1 MGKKS
6 TKLTKL
12 KSLGL
17 IIDKHLSWSRH
28 IDSKSKKISSAI
40 GALKRIRPFVSMNT
54 ATQLYQALIQPHF
67 DYCSSALDVSNATLS
82 DKLQKLQNRAVRVIT
97 RSNCDTNAKSV
108 LDRLSWDD
116 LSTRRKKLKAV
127 LMFLTIKGPAPP
139 YLQNL
144 YTFRNTNYN
153 MRNAENKLN
162 LPKPRTNYLKCSS
175 NYTGALLWNNLPH
188 NLRTIDSLRQFKKA
202 IDRNYNG

>member
-1 MGKKS
+1 MDHS
-6 TKLTKL
+6 T
-12 KSLGL
+12 
-17 IIDKHLSWSRH
+17 
-28 IDSKSKKISSAI
+28 A
-40 GALKRIRPFVSMNT
+40 F
-54 ATQLYQALIQPHF
+54 
-67 DYCSSALDVSNATLS
+67 
-82 DKLQKLQNRAVRVIT
+82 QKLQNRAVRVIT
-97 RSNCDTNAKSV
+97 RSNYDINANSV

-162 LPKPRTNYLKCSS
+162 LPKPRTNYLKCSF
-175 NYTGALLWNNLPH
+175 NFTGALLWTNLPH
-188 NLRTIDSLRQFKKA
+188 NLRTIH
-202 IDRNYNG
+202 